1 MPEHELTAAPDAE
14 PVSPPVSPPKLR
26 APATAPVP
34 VPRDRL
40 LDALDEH
47 TSGAHR
53 PPPLTAVCAPA
64 GAGKTTLLAL
74 WVRRLAERRAVD
86 PLAPCPAWVTLDQH
100 DNDPRHLW
108 SAVREALAGAGCAAL
123 PPAGAGFPE
132 ALIAASDT
140 ITTPV
145 CLVLDDV
152 HELTAPDAVR
162 GLALL
167 ARHTPDRLRLVI
179 ASRTPPPLHLSR
191 LRVEGRLREVR
202 AVELAFTA
210 AEAAVLLGNH
220 GIEPAP
226 DELDVL
232 LRRTEGWAVGLRLAA
247 MSLTTRGRPAFPA
260 DDRTVADYLN
270 EEVLD
275 HHPEHVRRF
284 LLSTSVCDAVTPDL
298 AAALSDRC
306 DSGEILDRLDRTN
319 ALVSRV
325 DQPGQWYR
333 VHPVLRAFL
342 DGELART
349 RPPARRR
356 LHRVAA
362 EWHRD
367 HGRPLTALEHA
378 LSADHRDLAGDLVE
392 RTGLGVV
399 LRGDGDRLHELLGR
413 LPGHLTAR
421 PGVALVA
428 ATAALEACDVTA
440 ADRALE
446 RMDESPRLLRSDALR
461 AFHAGV
467 LAQRHR
473 FPDPPPAPS
482 DGLGR
487 PPVGRSGD
495 GDLDVLVL
503 LSHGIAALRRGAR
516 TRAEEGLRR
525 ALDLALRGGLDYAA
539 LHCQVQLAVL
549 AAARGELPL
558 VEERARHAVEF
569 AAERRWAARPAVIM
583 AYVLLGLRSHLR
595 HDRERAAR
603 FARLATDHLSEGADT
618 TTGLAARS
626 LHAVVTFDD
635 ADDPHAVVAE
645 LRRRWGAADDR
656 SVAAPLLAYVAP
668 TAQRM
673 ALRVGELG
681 WAVELA
687 ERASAA
693 LGAGGETALLQAV
706 VQAHRARSGQ
716 ARRLLEPLLRGEV
729 RAVAATTRVDAW
741 LLEAVLVD
749 RAGDRHRAHEA
760 LAKALALAEPLGVVR
775 PFVDAGTPV
784 RDLLG
789 VGVGRFGRLDRF
801 AGSVMPALPAQASGH
816 VDPLTNRELDLLVE
830 LPSMRTTEEIADSMY
845 VSVNTVKTHL
855 RGIYRKLGV
864 SQRRDAVVVARQRG
878 LL

>member
-1 MPEHELTAAPDAE
+1 MPEHELTAAPDAD
-14 PVSPPVSPPKLR
+14 PASPPVAPPKLR
-26 APATAPVP
+26 APATAPAP

-47 TSGAHR
+47 TSAAHR
-53 PPPLTAVCAPA
+53 PPPLTVVCAPA

-74 WVRRLAERRAVD
+74 WARRLAERRAAD
-86 PLAPCPAWVTLDQH
+86 PLAPFPAWVTLDAH
-100 DNDPRHLW
+100 DNDPAHLW
-108 SAVREALAGAGCAAL
+108 AAVREALAAAGCHGL
-123 PPAGAGFPE
+123 PPAGDGFPE
-132 ALIAASDT
+132 SLITAFDT
-140 ITTPV
+140 VTTPV
-145 CLVLDDV
+145 CLVLDDA
-152 HELTAPDAVR
+152 HELTGPESVR

-167 ARHTPDRLRLVI
+167 ARHTPDRLRLVLV
-179 ASRTPPPLHLSR
+179 SRTPPPLHLSR
-191 LRVEGRLREVR
+191 LRVEGRLREVQ

-220 GIEPAP
+220 HIELAP

-232 LRRTEGWAVGLRLAA
+232 LRHTEGWAVGLRLAA
-247 MSLTTRGRPAFPA
+247 MSLTTRGRPSFPA

-298 AAALSDRC
+298 ATALSDRC
-306 DSGEILDRLDRTN
+306 DSGEILDRLDRAN

-325 DQPGQWYR
+325 DEPGQWYR

-342 DGELART
+342 GGELART
-349 RPPARRR
+349 RPSARRR

-378 LSADHRDLAGDLVE
+378 LSGDHRDLAGDLVE
-392 RTGLGVV
+392 QTGLGVV
-399 LRGDGDRLHELLGR
+399 LRGDADRLHDLLGR
-413 LPGHLTAR
+413 LPGHLPAR

-428 ATAALEACDVTA
+428 ATAALEECDVPA

-446 RMDESPRLLRSDALR
+446 RMDESPRLLRSEVLR
-461 AFHAGV
+461 AFHSAV
-467 LAQRHR
+467 LVQRGR
-473 FPDPPPAPS
+473 FPDPPTPQ
-482 DGLGR
+482 DGPGR
-487 PPVGRSGD
+487 PPMGRSGD
-495 GDLDVLVL
+495 PDLDVLAL
-503 LSHGIAALRRGAR
+503 LSHGVAALRRGAH
-516 TRAEEGLRR
+516 TSAEEGLRR

-539 LHCQVQLAVL
+539 LHCQVHLAVI
-549 AAARGELPL
+549 AAARGDLPL

-569 AAERRWAARPAVIM
+569 AAERHWAGRPALVM

-595 HDRERAAR
+595 YDRERAKR
-603 FARLATDHLSEGADT
+603 FARLAVDHLPEGADT
-618 TTGLAARS
+618 TTALAAAS
-626 LHAVVTFDD
+626 LHAVVSFDD
-635 ADDPHAVVAE
+635 ADDPHAVVAK
-645 LRRRWGAADDR
+645 LRGQWGAVDDR

-716 ARRLLEPLLRGEV
+716 ARRLLEPLLRGEL
-729 RAVAATTRVDAW
+729 RTVAATTPVEAW

-760 LAKALALAEPLGVVR
+760 LAKALALAEPIGVVR
-775 PFVDAGTPV
+775 PFVNAGAPV

-801 AGSVMPALPAQASGH
+801 AGAVMPALPAQASGH

-864 SQRRDAVVVARQRG
+864 SQRRDAVLVARQRG